1 MKVFNTIKI
10 GDWQSFLYL
19 LQPAVNTVLCCLCY
33 KQTLLQVIADHNSVA
48 ELAPN
53 MFNGLVNLTMV
64 NLTYNRLE
72 TFPLSALTLSLGKSI
87 FIGNKSVKLPFLI
100 YADHGTLMLAL
111 SNNPL
116 ECDCEME
123 WLQRINSLAAKSPR
137 YVHNDMICHDSMV
150 ANR

>member
-1 MKVFNTIKI
+1 
-10 GDWQSFLYL
+10 
-19 LQPAVNTVLCCLCY
+19 
-33 KQTLLQVIADHNSVA
+33 
-48 ELAPN
+48 

-87 FIGNKSVKLPFLI
+87 FIGNKSVKLSFLI

-111 SNNPL
+111 SENPL

-137 YVHNDMICHDSMV
+137 YVHNDMTCHDSMV
-150 ANR
+150 ANRQSNFYEKGDILMRSEMGSVLNLNSYLASKVKTEPHFECVNTSSPS

>member
-1 MKVFNTIKI
+1 
-10 GDWQSFLYL
+10 
-19 LQPAVNTVLCCLCY
+19 
-33 KQTLLQVIADHNSVA
+33 
-48 ELAPN
+48 

-87 FIGNKSVKLPFLI
+87 FIGNKSVKLSFLI

-111 SNNPL
+111 SENPL

-137 YVHNDMICHDSMV
+137 YVHNDRICHDSMV